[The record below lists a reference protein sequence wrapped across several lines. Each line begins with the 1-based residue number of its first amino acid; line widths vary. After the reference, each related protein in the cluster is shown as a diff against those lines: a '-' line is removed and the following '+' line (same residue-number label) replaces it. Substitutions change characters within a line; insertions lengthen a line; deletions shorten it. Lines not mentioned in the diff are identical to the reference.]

1 MANYATAP
9 TPRLLRRQDLVD
21 GEELRAETRATKLYY
36 FPGPVTALLVILSL
50 DYAALAAV
58 HGWLP
63 AVPGLTPFFQAFPAG
78 GAGFMVDFFAV
89 LTLGVLVLL
98 AARYLEWMRTV
109 YAVTSSRII
118 IQKGILARDLEEI
131 PISQVRGIEVHQSF
145 LHRLMGFGTLRVSSE
160 GGSRVG
166 NEDWFGIPGPFKF
179 QRIIETAS
187 QNLSRGQSP
196 PMAIPPPPISPI
208 PPAPQPGRA

>member
-1 MANYATAP
+1 
-9 TPRLLRRQDLVD
+9 
-21 GEELRAETRATKLYY
+21 
-36 FPGPVTALLVILSL
+36 
-50 DYAALAAV
+50 
-58 HGWLP
+58 
-63 AVPGLTPFFQAFPAG
+63 
-78 GAGFMVDFFAV
+78 
-89 LTLGVLVLL
+89 
-98 AARYLEWMRTV
+98 
-109 YAVTSSRII
+109 
-118 IQKGILARDLEEI
+118 
-131 PISQVRGIEVHQSF
+131 
-145 LHRLMGFGTLRVSSE
+145 MGFGTLRVSSE

>member
-1 MANYATAP
+1 MTQDDPSP

-21 GEELRAETRATKLYY
+21 GEELRAETRATKLHF
-36 FPGPVTALLVILSL
+36 FPGPLVALFLILTL
-50 DYAALAAV
+50 DYSAAAAKFS
-58 HGWLP
+58 WLP
-63 AVPGLTPFFQAFPAG
+63 ALPVLTAMYNGLGTGGVTYVLLFFL
-78 GAGFMVDFFAV
+78 V
-89 LTLGVLVLL
+89 LTLAVIVLL
-98 AARYLEWMRTV
+98 LARYLEWIRTV
-109 YAVTSSRII
+109 YAVTSSRVI
-118 IQKGILARDLEEI
+118 IQKGVFARNLEEI